1 MLIKTRYFGE
11 INLGEEKIIT
21 FDQGLIG
28 FEEYKRYTLLYDV
41 EGDRDTTISWLQS
54 VEEQSLALPVINPL
68 IAKSDY
74 NPTVDDEMLSPLG
87 DLNQENMVV
96 LLTLTVP
103 SDITKTTANLKAPIV
118 INSDIRK
125 GCQVIVE
132 NQDYGVKHNIYEV
145 ISRIK
150 AEKGEA

>member
-11 INLGEEKIIT
+11 IDLGEEKIIT

>member
-11 INLGEEKIIT
+11 IDLGEEKIIT

-132 NQDYGVKHNIYEV
+132 NQDYGIKHNIYEV